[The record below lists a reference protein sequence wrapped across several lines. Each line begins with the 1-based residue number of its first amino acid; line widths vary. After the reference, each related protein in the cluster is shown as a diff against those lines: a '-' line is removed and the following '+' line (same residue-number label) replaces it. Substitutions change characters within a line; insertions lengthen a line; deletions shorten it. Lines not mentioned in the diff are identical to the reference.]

1 MKATKQFQ
9 GVPNG
14 EFHPVT
20 YEVGDDVPPELHAT
34 ARHFA
39 GDTDDANGDGKLT
52 VEEIRATLT
61 AKGIEFD
68 PKAKKADLLA
78 LLPKD

>member
-1 MKATKQFQ
+1 MKAIKRFQ
-9 GVPNG
+9 GVPDG

-20 YEVGDDVPPELHAT
+20 YEPGDDVPPELEAA

-39 GDTDDANGDGKLT
+39 GDDANADGKLS
-52 VEEIRATLT
+52 VDEIRAALT
-61 AKGIEFD
+61 AKGIQFD
-68 PKAKKADLLA
+68 PRAKKADLLA